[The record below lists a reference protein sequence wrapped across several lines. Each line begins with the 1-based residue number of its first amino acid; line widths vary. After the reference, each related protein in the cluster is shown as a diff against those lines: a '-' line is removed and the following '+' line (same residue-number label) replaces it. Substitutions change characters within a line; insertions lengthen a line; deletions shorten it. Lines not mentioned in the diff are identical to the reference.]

1 MDEDRN
7 ETTRRLFHCALEI
20 ISLLSGEDYTIVR
33 KTPGDCVTPII
44 HLQES
49 GGRSPGPITE
59 PPPHSPIHERNKK
72 ILELSNKMIELL
84 SGEVPIRCQDV
95 AVYLSMEEWEYLEGH
110 QDRYQAV
117 MMEER
122 RPLTPRDGSRRRNP
136 PERCPRP
143 LCPQDCP
150 EENHNILE
158 DHQGEDLI
166 NIKVEVIHG
175 AQETI
180 AIWADQ
186 QDGSRRRN
194 PPERC
199 PRPLYPHD
207 CSEENRSIP
216 EDHQGEDL
224 TDIKVEVIHGAEE
237 AIAIWADQQH
247 GSRRRNPPERC
258 PRPLYPQDCP
268 EENHNIPED
277 HQEEDPTKNKVKDE
291 TEEVMTRGDQ
301 PYVSDINKEISV
313 DVSTG
318 NSYENNGLSLS
329 CKEDIRK
336 HSNGENLITLHEPP
350 GLHSTSLSYTPPNH
364 EEPSPE
370 QSHIVTTIPGDKVDT
385 RFQCDKQ
392 LTTSSDFLTQR
403 KRKGEKPYSCSEC
416 GKCFT
421 YKSQFVSH
429 LRIHT
434 GEKPFSCSECEKTFT
449 EKGSLIRHQTLHTG
463 EKPYSCSEC
472 GKCFAYKGNLIAHKK
487 IHTGEKP
494 YSCSECGKCFTT
506 KSKCVKHE
514 RIHTGEKTFSCMEC
528 GTAFSY
534 KGSLLKH
541 QLIHTGETPY
551 SCSECGRFFSSQS
564 HLVTHLRIHTEE
576 RPVSCLECGK
586 CFPDKSG
593 LVTHERTHTGE
604 KPYSCSLRSIGSP
617 PPVYGLHCELHKINL
632 DISFVLQK
640 KFTFILSFILIGNSY
655 ENNGLSVSCKED
667 IRKHSNGENLITLHG
682 PPGLHSTSLSY
693 TPNPE
698 EPSPEQSHI
707 VTTIPGDNVDTR
719 FQCDTQLTTS
729 SDLLAQRKHKG
740 KKTYSCSECGKCFN
754 YKSHFVSHQRIHRE
768 YTKPFSC
775 SECEK
780 SFTDKGSLIT
790 HQRIHTGEKP
800 YSCSECGKCFTEKR
814 NLISHQIIHTGEKT
828 FSCMECG
835 TAFINKGN
843 LLKHQLIHTGETPY
857 SCSECGRFFIS
868 QPHLVKHLRI
878 HTEERPV
885 SCLEC
890 GKCLPD
896 KSGLVKHERTHTGEK
911 PYCCSEC
918 GKYFTNKSKFVI
930 HERIHTGEKPYS
942 CSECGK
948 CFLNRSQL
956 ATHEMIH
963 IGEKPYSCSECGK
976 SFFNRSRLAIHERCH
991 TGEKPYSC
999 SECGKCFIH
1008 KSNHVKHERRHAE
1021 KKL

>member
-1 MDEDRN
+1 MDEDRD

-20 ISLLSGEDYTIVR
+20 IYLLSGEDYTIVR

-84 SGEVPIRCQDV
+84 SREVPIRCQDV

-117 MMEER
+117 MMEEL

-150 EENHNILE
+150 EENHNIPE

-166 NIKVEVIHG
+166 DIKVDVIHG
-175 AQETI
+175 AQEAI

-186 QDGSRRRN
+186 QDGSRKRN

-199 PRPLYPHD
+199 PH
-207 CSEENRSIP
+207 
-216 EDHQGEDL
+216 
-224 TDIKVEVIHGAEE
+224 
-237 AIAIWADQQH
+237 
-247 GSRRRNPPERC
+247 
-258 PRPLYPQDCP
+258 PLYPQDCP
-268 EENHNIPED
+268 EENHNILED
-277 HQEEDPTKNKVKDE
+277 HQEEDPTMNKVKDE
-291 TEEVMTRGDQ
+291 TDEEAMTRGDQ
-301 PYVSDINKEISV
+301 PCLSDGKEEIPV

-350 GLHSTSLSYTPPNH
+350 GLHSTSRSYNPPNH

-370 QSHIVTTIPGDKVDT
+370 QSHIVTTIPGDKEDT

-403 KRKGEKPYSCSEC
+403 KHKGEKPYSCSEC

-421 YKSQFVSH
+421 YKSQFVKH

-434 GEKPFSCSECEKTFT
+434 GEKPFSCSECGKAFSLKGNLSKHHKIHTGETPYSCSECGKCFT
-449 EKGSLIRHQTLHTG
+449 HKSQFVKHLRIHTG

-472 GKCFAYKGNLIAHKK
+472 GEAFSVKGSLSKHQKIHTEEKPHSCSECGKCFTYKSQFVKHLRSHTGEKPFSCSECGKAFTVKGTLTKHQKIHTGETPYSCSECGKCFTYKYTYVTHKK

-528 GTAFSY
+528 G
-534 KGSLLKH
+534 
-541 QLIHTGETPY
+541 I
-551 SCSECGRFFSSQS
+551 
-564 HLVTHLRIHTEE
+564 
-576 RPVSCLECGK
+576 
-586 CFPDKSG
+586 
-593 LVTHERTHTGE
+593 
-604 KPYSCSLRSIGSP
+604 
-617 PPVYGLHCELHKINL
+617 
-632 DISFVLQK
+632 
-640 KFTFILSFILIGNSY
+640 
-655 ENNGLSVSCKED
+655 
-667 IRKHSNGENLITLHG
+667 
-682 PPGLHSTSLSY
+682 
-693 TPNPE
+693 
-698 EPSPEQSHI
+698 
-707 VTTIPGDNVDTR
+707 
-719 FQCDTQLTTS
+719 
-729 SDLLAQRKHKG
+729 
-740 KKTYSCSECGKCFN
+740 
-754 YKSHFVSHQRIHRE
+754 
-768 YTKPFSC
+768 
-775 SECEK
+775 
-780 SFTDKGSLIT
+780 
-790 HQRIHTGEKP
+790 
-800 YSCSECGKCFTEKR
+800 
-814 NLISHQIIHTGEKT
+814 
-828 FSCMECG
+828 
-835 TAFINKGN
+835 AFIYEGN

-868 QPHLVKHLRI
+868 QSHLVKHLRI

-911 PYCCSEC
+911 PY
-918 GKYFTNKSKFVI
+918 
-930 HERIHTGEKPYS
+930 S
-942 CSECGK
+942 CS
-948 CFLNRSQL
+948 L
-956 ATHEMIH
+956 
-963 IGEKPYSCSECGK
+963 
-976 SFFNRSRLAIHERCH
+976 
-991 TGEKPYSC
+991 
-999 SECGKCFIH
+999 
-1008 KSNHVKHERRHAE
+1008 
-1021 KKL
+1021 